1 MSRSTNAYRTK
12 TIFNARN
19 NHGLSSYWPV
29 GIDVG
34 YSAVKCFSP
43 NMTAQFPSFAIKVDN
58 IGTIGTLPGSYIL
71 YTDLETGEN
80 WLVGQA
86 AQEELSSRSPNSSD
100 AVLFGRDR
108 YYNESFRVLL
118 RTGLGIS
125 SRPSPLGSPEGKK
138 MKIMTGLPPAYQEED
153 SPVLRSVFAGRHH
166 FSLTIGNSKPA
177 VFDFTLSED
186 DVNIVS
192 QPFGTL
198 YTVAFDNNG
207 KIPESQKDFLSKNIL
222 IFDPGFGTF
231 DLFSVKN
238 HKLGATETFDD
249 LGMKQVLKN
258 TIDRIYREYGVHY
271 TVAAF
276 QSCLEKGTVT
286 VSDRRKRISEEVPFE
301 DILFEE
307 SEKVCQAAIDRT
319 FDAFPLAEYDY
330 LVLTGGTSAAWSD
343 IIKSSLSGMKGL
355 TIVDGRIN
363 DPSLPLTFAN
373 VRGYYYFLYVTLAS
387 RG

>member
-1 MSRSTNAYRTK
+1 MSKSTSAYRTK

-19 NHGLSSYWPV
+19 NRGLASYWPI

-43 NMTAQFPSFAIKVDN
+43 NMVAQFPSFAMKVEN
-58 IGTIGTLPGSYIL
+58 TGTIGVLPNSYIL
-71 YTDLETGEN
+71 YTDLENGDT

-86 AQEELSSRSPNSSD
+86 AQDELSSRSSNSSE
-100 AVLFGRDR
+100 AILFGRDR
-108 YYNESFRVLL
+108 YYNDSFRVLL

-125 SRPSPLGSPEGKK
+125 SKASQLGDPQGKK

-153 SPVLRSVFAGRHH
+153 SPVLRSAFTGRHH
-166 FSLTIGNSKPA
+166 FSLRVGNGKP
-177 VFDFTLSED
+177 VDFDFTLDAED
-186 DVNIVS
+186 INIVS

-207 KIPESQKDFLSKNIL
+207 RIPEGHKDYLNRNIL

-238 HKLGATETFDD
+238 HKLGSSETFDD

-258 TIDRIYREYGVHY
+258 TIDRIYKEYGVRY
-271 TVAAF
+271 TIAAF
-276 QSCLEKGTVT
+276 QNCLEKGTVT
-286 VSDRRKRISEEVPFE
+286 VSDRRKRTSDEIPFG

-330 LVLTGGTSAAWSD
+330 LVLTGGTSAAWKD
-343 IIKSSLSGMKGL
+343 IIKDSLSGMKGL
-355 TIVDGRIN
+355 SIVDGSIN

-373 VRGYYYFLYVTLAS
+373 VRGYYYFLYVSLVQK
-387 RG
+387 G